1 MPVEGVDLLPE
12 FFLVR
17 AGYIKLLN
25 RLLDILHASAL
36 LLVKDTALFFEALG
50 TGSSV
55 GLKLLL
61 MILVDSK
68 LG

>member
-1 MPVEGVDLLPE
+1 MPVKRVDLLPE

-25 RLLDILHASAL
+25 RLLDILHAPAL
-36 LLVKDTALFFEALG
+36 LFVKDTALFFEALG